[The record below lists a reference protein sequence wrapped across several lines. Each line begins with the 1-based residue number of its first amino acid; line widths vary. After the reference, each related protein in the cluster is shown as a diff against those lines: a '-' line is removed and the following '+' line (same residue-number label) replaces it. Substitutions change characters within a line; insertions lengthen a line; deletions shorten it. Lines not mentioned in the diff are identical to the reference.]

1 MPTAAKS
8 PRKKKAATEVD
19 QTNAAE
25 AAETPVVKPKRTRK
39 VAAETRIKL
48 YWGVF
53 NQNLKRVAVFD
64 YDDQEKAEKH
74 AEELSKSGGDHFLQK
89 IKETVTV

>member
-19 QTNAAE
+19 QNNPAE
-25 AAETPVVKPKRTRK
+25 GVDAPVKPKRTRK
-39 VAAETRIKL
+39 AATETRIKL

-53 NQNLKRVAVFD
+53 NQHLKRVAVFD
-64 YDDQEKAEKH
+64 YGDLDKAEQ
-74 AEELSKSGGDHFLQK
+74 AVEELNKTEVVHFLQK
-89 IKETVTV
+89 IKETITV

>member
-19 QTNAAE
+19 QIGGAE
-25 AAETPVVKPKRTRK
+25 GVDAPVVKPKRTRK
-39 VAAETRIKL
+39 AATETRIKL

-53 NQNLKRVAVFD
+53 NQHLKRVAVFD
-64 YDDQEKAEKH
+64 YGDLDKAEK
-74 AEELSKSGGDHFLQK
+74 AVEEFNKTGVDHFLQK